1 MGATPLK
8 MVAYFYAKAKK
19 KKIMKKKKKKK
30 KRNKKIN
37 LIDLVKLY
45 FSTVKISAHWP
56 TDISAV
62 AKVQL
67 IIQKY
72 LSYEEYNC
80 AQKGKA
86 TPVIKRKRKRK
97 EEAEEEAR
105 S

>member
-1 MGATPLK
+1 
-8 MVAYFYAKAKK
+8 
-19 KKIMKKKKKKK
+19 MKKKKKKK

-72 LSYEEYNC
+72 
-80 AQKGKA
+80 
-86 TPVIKRKRKRK
+86 
-97 EEAEEEAR
+97 
-105 S
+105 